1 MHRDVERKGSDILR
15 KELGSLCLLTEVYE
29 VNKLSF
35 ILETGCICNMA
46 DKLMEKQIQN
56 ARGFL
61 YLTVIR
67 TVVTKASWPEAHKN
81 SYRHN

>member
-1 MHRDVERKGSDILR
+1 MHRDLERKGSDILQ
-15 KELGSLCLLTEVYE
+15 KELGSLCLLTETYE

-56 ARGFL
+56 
-61 YLTVIR
+61 
-67 TVVTKASWPEAHKN
+67 SEAF
-81 SYRHN
+81 SILQ